1 MTFHVIVT
9 GVRHFHDYPKLRD
22 LLDRPPDVV
31 ILSGCGRGTDALA
44 TSYALERGLVLVPYP
59 IDFDRHPVDSVA
71 VERRNARMVA
81 DADAAVVV
89 WDRIDPD
96 LGDLIGRCRRKGIP
110 VRVLAPADAPRSG
123 GGGRPRREP
132 GPPDGPEPEA
142 PGPVAC

>member
-1 MTFHVIVT
+1 MIVT
-9 GVRHFHDYPKLRD
+9 GVRHFAGYPKLREPLD
-22 LLDRPPDVV
+22 KLLVKRLPDVV

-96 LGDLIGRCRRKGIP
+96 LGDLLGRCKRKGIP
-110 VRVLAPADAPRSG
+110 VRVLAPG
-123 GGGRPRREP
+123 
-132 GPPDGPEPEA
+132 GPPAGHGPA
-142 PGPVAC
+142 R